1 MNKRIVGY
9 EKIEQNLW
17 RNFLDNKLHHC
28 NLITG
33 VKGNGKA
40 EFIKNFA
47 YKIISHNQNIT
58 QTNNHPDILIIKA
71 KSKTDKSIARI
82 LVDDIR
88 NIKDF
93 TNLSSSISENKIII
107 IDAIDDMNK
116 NAFNALLKTIEE
128 PKENIFIFLVNHN
141 IGNIPDTIKSR
152 SNIVKIPNFNFDN
165 WLLIIKNNLVD
176 ITNDDL
182 KKLYLIS
189 SNSISD
195 SILLYNNNWLD
206 IYRELL
212 TSVTIATEIDIIEF
226 CEKLSNDKINFNI
239 FIKIVDFLFL
249 RFIKL
254 LYIQNMNIIISE
266 ENLIKNN
273 LINIEKIFLNK
284 DKISFFMKNIN
295 IFNLEKKSAI
305 LKILLLIKSNLI

>member
-1 MNKRIVGY
+1 MDKKIIGY

-17 RNFLDNKLHHC
+17 QNFLNNKLHHC

-33 VKGNGKA
+33 IKGNGKA

-47 YKIISHNQNIT
+47 YKIIYHNQNIT
-58 QTNNHPDILIIKA
+58 QTNHHPDILIIEA
-71 KSKTDKSIARI
+71 KSKTEKSIARI
-82 LVDDIR
+82 LVDDVR

-93 TNLSSSISENKIII
+93 TNLSSSISKNKIII
-107 IDAIDDMNK
+107 INAIDDMNK

-128 PKENIFIFLVNHN
+128 PKENIFIFLINHN
-141 IGNIPDTIKSR
+141 IENIPDTIKSR
-152 SNIVKIPNFNFDN
+152 SNVVRIPNFNFDN
-165 WLLIIKNNLVD
+165 WSLIIKDNLVD
-176 ITNDDL
+176 ITNKDL
-182 KKLYLIS
+182 KKLHLIS

-195 SILLYNNNWLD
+195 SILLHNNNWLD
-206 IYRELL
+206 IYIELL
-212 TSVTIATEIDIIEF
+212 TLVTIGTEIEMIKF

-249 RFIKL
+249 RFINL
-254 LYIQNMNIIISE
+254 SYIRNMDIIISE

-273 LINIEKIFLNK
+273 FINMEKIFLNK
-284 DKISFFMKNIN
+284 DKISSFIKDID

>member
-9 EKIEQNLW
+9 EKIEENLW
-17 RNFLDNKLHHC
+17 SNFQKNKLHHC

-33 VKGNGKA
+33 IKGNGKA
-40 EFIKNFA
+40 EFIKNFS

-58 QTNNHPDILIIKA
+58 QANNHPDILIIKA
-71 KSKTDKSIARI
+71 KSKTEKSIARI
-82 LVDDIR
+82 LIDDIR

-93 TNLSSSISENKIII
+93 TNLSSSISKNRVII
-107 IDAIDDMNK
+107 IDAIDYMNK

-128 PKENIFIFLVNHN
+128 PKKNIFIFLINHN

-152 SNIVKIPNFNFDN
+152 SNIIKIPNFNFNN
-165 WLLIIKNNLVD
+165 WSLIIKDNLVD

-195 SILLYNNNWLD
+195 SILLYDNNWLD

-212 TSVTIATEIDIIEF
+212 ELITIGTEIDIIAF

-254 LYIQNMNIIISE
+254 SYIQNTDIIISE

-273 LINIEKIFLNK
+273 FINMNKIFLNK
-284 DKISFFMKNIN
+284 DEVSHFIKDIE

-305 LKILLLIKSNLI
+305 LKILLLIKSNLA

>member
-1 MNKRIVGY
+1 MNKRIIGY
-9 EKIEQNLW
+9 DKIEENLW
-17 RNFLDNKLHHC
+17 SNFLKKKLHHC

-33 VKGNGKA
+33 IKGNGKA
-40 EFIKNFA
+40 GFIKNFA
-47 YKIISHNQNIT
+47 YRIISYNQNIA

-71 KSKTDKSIARI
+71 KPKTEKSIARI
-82 LVDDIR
+82 LVNDIR

-93 TNLSSSISENKIII
+93 TNLSSSISEHKIII
-107 IDAIDDMNK
+107 IDAIDYMNK

-128 PKENIFIFLVNHN
+128 PKKNIFIFLINYN
-141 IGNIPDTIKSR
+141 ISNIPDTIKSR
-152 SNIVKIPNFNFDN
+152 SSIIKVPNFNFNN
-165 WLLIIKNNLVD
+165 WSLIIKDNMVD
-176 ITNDDL
+176 INDEDL
-182 KKLYLIS
+182 KKLHLIS

-212 TSVTIATEIDIIEF
+212 ALVTIGTEVDMIAF
-226 CEKLSNDKINFNI
+226 CEKLSSDKIIFNI
-239 FIKIVDFLFL
+239 FIKIVDFLFI

-254 LYIQNMNIIISE
+254 SYIRNMNIIISE

-273 LINIEKIFLNK
+273 FINMNKIFLSK
-284 DKISFFMKNIN
+284 EKISSFIKDID